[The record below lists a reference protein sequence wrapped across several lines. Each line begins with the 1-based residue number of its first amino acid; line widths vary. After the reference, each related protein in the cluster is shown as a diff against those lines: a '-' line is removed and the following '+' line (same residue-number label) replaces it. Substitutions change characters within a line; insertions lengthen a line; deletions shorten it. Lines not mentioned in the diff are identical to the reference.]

1 MCGIVGYIGQKNAI
15 SIVMSG
21 LYRLEYRGYDSAGVA
36 YILDN
41 QLHVQKKSGKVS
53 VLNETLSNNLDANI
67 AIGHTRWATH
77 GSPSNKNAHPH
88 LSMDKELAIIHNGV
102 IENYVTIKEGLKKR
116 GYKFKSETD
125 TEVLINLISD
135 VKKMKRLIYLKRFN
149 WPYHKLLVLTLLLF

>member
-67 AIGHTRWATH
+67 APIAKIIKGTK
-77 GSPSNKNAHPH
+77 KN
-88 LSMDKELAIIHNGV
+88 N
-102 IENYVTIKEGLKKR
+102 
-116 GYKFKSETD
+116 
-125 TEVLINLISD
+125 
-135 VKKMKRLIYLKRFN
+135 KMKLI
-149 WPYHKLLVLTLLLF
+149 